1 MLGKSCVLTAIP
13 VCFFYPK
20 TRKTS
25 PMYCGYSNCLF
36 CPKTCKASPMYIWLF
51 QLSFLS
57 LNTRT
62 NAIPIFLSIPSHAR
76 QVLCICRYSYCL
88 FCHKTRKASPMYL
101 YSYFNPMSIYLF
113 CPNILK
119 ASGIYSY
126 SCFNPSSNCPFC
138 P

>member
-76 QVLCICRYSYCL
+76 QVLCTY
-88 FCHKTRKASPMYL
+88 TVP
-101 YSYFNPMSIYLF
+101 
-113 CPNILK
+113 
-119 ASGIYSY
+119 
-126 SCFNPSSNCPFC
+126 CPFVFFV
-138 P
+138 PTFSKQVVSIHIVASIPVLIVLSVLKYRMAQNFDGGKV